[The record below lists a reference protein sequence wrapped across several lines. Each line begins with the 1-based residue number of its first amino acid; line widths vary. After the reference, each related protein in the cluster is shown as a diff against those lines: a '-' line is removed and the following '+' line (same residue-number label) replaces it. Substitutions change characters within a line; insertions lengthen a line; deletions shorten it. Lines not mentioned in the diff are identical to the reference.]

1 MASSPQRLFLALE
14 AQYRLP
20 SGYLSRLY
28 QVESSGGRNLYNKD
42 SGAAGPFQFMPK
54 TAKQYGLEDPYDL
67 EESAKAAARLAAD
80 NRNALVKSGVQD
92 PSAGVLYLAH
102 QQGATGAVKLL
113 SNADKPASALVGEKA
128 VVQNAGKKDASAGEF
143 ASGIVGKFE
152 GREQQKALQPYSALG
167 EASDLLEA
175 APVPETLSPRG
186 SRAREA
192 YALSALSGL
201 AQDLQPK
208 AAPMLPIPR
217 LGFAKGGIVSLV
229 DGPEAAPAAG
239 KGISVPQTTELVV
252 REVNEIAKKGDL
264 DIHKIA
270 FLLRIAA
277 TNTLPRE
284 RSYEFASEIEAGD
297 VPALMNRFRR
307 YPRSLRIL
315 ARLDLALGGLAGQ
328 GYGVVANQH
337 GRIDPQPTKR
347 MGHDTKVAKSFA
359 DGGEASGLN
368 PAAMSDLSRYAIA
381 VHGPQV
387 GANMIRRSQEIP
399 DKLFFALNQYSKN
412 VFGPTSPRYRKE
424 LKDLNSIAAKHK
436 LKPVLD
442 YNRTEDALETEQE
455 LDRMIR
461 DVPKKDAT
469 FRKAL
474 LRMKAMIG
482 WKPKRRGTKNGR

>member
-1 MASSPQRLFLALE
+1 MASSPQQLFSTLE

-20 SGYLSRLY
+20 QGYLTRLY
-28 QVESSGGRNLYNKD
+28 QVESSGGQNLYNKD

-80 NRNALVKSGVQD
+80 NRNALVKSGVEN
-92 PSAGVLYLAH
+92 PSAGILYLAH

-113 SNADKPASALVGEKA
+113 SNADKPAATLVGEKA
-128 VVQNAGKKDASAGEF
+128 VVLNAGEKNASAGEF

-167 EASDLLEA
+167 ESEPQQPPAEGIAEA
-175 APVPETLSPRG
+175 IPRS
-186 SRAREA
+186 SRGREA
-192 YALSALSGL
+192 YAINALARLS
-201 AQDLQPK
+201 QDLQPQ

-217 LGFAKGGIVSLV
+217 LRFAEGGIVSLV
-229 DGPEAAPAAG
+229 DGPEAAPAPRRS
-239 KGISVPQTTELVV
+239 ISVPQTTELVV
-252 REVNEIAKKGDL
+252 REVNEIAKEGDL

-277 TNTLPRE
+277 TNTLPKE

-297 VPALMNRFRR
+297 VPALMERFRR
-307 YPRSLRIL
+307 YPRSLRVL

-328 GYGVVANQH
+328 GYGKVANQH

-347 MGHDTKVAKSFA
+347 MGHDTEGAKSFA
-359 DGGEASGLN
+359 DGGEVSGLN
-368 PAAMSDLSRYAIA
+368 PAAMGDLSKYAIA

-387 GANMIRRSQEIP
+387 GANMIRRSQDIP

-424 LKDLNSIAAKHK
+424 LKDLNSIAAKHN
-436 LKPVLD
+436 LKPVQD
-442 YNRTEDALETEQE
+442 YNRTEDALATEQE

-482 WKPKRRGTKNGR
+482 WKPKRRGNKNGR

>member
-1 MASSPQRLFLALE
+1 MASSAP
-14 AQYRLP
+14 
-20 SGYLSRLY
+20 
-28 QVESSGGRNLYNKD
+28 
-42 SGAAGPFQFMPK
+42 
-54 TAKQYGLEDPYDL
+54 
-67 EESAKAAARLAAD
+67 
-80 NRNALVKSGVQD
+80 
-92 PSAGVLYLAH
+92 
-102 QQGATGAVKLL
+102 LL
-113 SNADKPASALVGEKA
+113 
-128 VVQNAGKKDASAGEF
+128 
-143 ASGIVGKFE
+143 
-152 GREQQKALQPYSALG
+152 
-167 EASDLLEA
+167 
-175 APVPETLSPRG
+175 PVPRF
-186 SRAREA
+186 R
-192 YALSALSGL
+192 
-201 AQDLQPK
+201 
-208 AAPMLPIPR
+208 
-217 LGFAKGGIVSLV
+217 FAKGGIVSLV

-239 KGISVPQTTELVV
+239 KGINVLKTTGLVV
-252 REVNEIAKKGDL
+252 PEVNEIAKKGDL

-307 YPRSLRIL
+307 YPRALRVL

-337 GRIDPQPTKR
+337 GRIDPQPIKR
-347 MGHDTKVAKSFA
+347 MGHDTKVAKVLA
-359 DGGEASGLN
+359 DGGDVGGLN
-368 PAAMSDLSRYAIA
+368 PAAIADLSRYAIA

-424 LKDLNSIAAKHK
+424 LKDLNSIGAKHK

-442 YNRTEDALETEQE
+442 YNRTEDALETGQE
-455 LDRMIR
+455 LDRVLR

-474 LRMKAMIG
+474 LRMRAMIG
-482 WKPKRRGTKNGR
+482 WKPKKVGTKNGR